1 MIVQQEVDTKQRI
14 LKAAT
19 QVFAMKGKA
28 GARMQE
34 IADLAEA
41 NKAMIYYYYTSKD
54 NLYETVLDAALGE
67 TFGEMARAAMTEAG
81 PEEKVKRIIDT
92 YVEFY
97 IHRQDLFQLLLREI
111 IDGGE
116 TLRRTVLRYKDV
128 FDQQPE
134 ILPAQVIQQ
143 GINAGVFRPLN
154 APHTLMSLMG
164 MAIVYALGRP
174 IIDVILGI
182 EDAERMQFLAE
193 RRRQIADLLL
203 NGLLIK

>member
-1 MIVQQEVDTKQRI
+1 VQQEVDTKQRI

-54 NLYETVLDAALGE
+54 DLYEAVLDAALGE
-67 TFGEMARAAMTEAG
+67 TFGELARAAVTEAG
-81 PEEKVKRIIDT
+81 PEEKVRRIIDA

-97 IHRQDLFQLLLREI
+97 IHRQDLFRLLLREI
-111 IDGGE
+111 IGGGE
-116 TLRRTVLRYKDV
+116 TLRKTVLRYRDV
-128 FDQQPE
+128 FEQQPE

-174 IIDVILGI
+174 IIDVILGT
-182 EDAERMQFLAE
+182 EDTQLTSFLAE
-193 RRRQIADLLL
+193 RRRHIADLLL
-203 NGLLIK
+203 NGLLVK